1 MARFTDQIAI
11 VTGAG
16 SGLGRATARRL
27 AEEGARVAVLDLDG
41 AAANETASGIG
52 DAASTHVADVSDFAS
67 VEGAVASVVDRFGAP
82 SVLVNCAGIGKFV
95 RSEEETPES
104 WGRIIGVNLTG
115 TFFMCRAVLPH
126 MLERAA
132 GAGKIRR
139 GDEGGVIVN
148 VASNAGLMGQPYS
161 AAYCASK
168 GGVVNL
174 TRALGVEYR
183 ARGVR
188 VNAVAPGGMKTSMIS
203 TWGFPEGA
211 KPEEFAGITSPVGAS
226 EPEEVA
232 GLIAFVASED
242 GRYMIGNIVSM
253 DGGITCG

>member
-1 MARFTDQIAI
+1 MARFTDRVAI

-27 AEEGARVAVLDLDG
+27 ASEGAQVAALDLDE
-41 AAANETASGIG
+41 AAAKQTADDVTADGGS
-52 DAASTHVADVSDFAS
+52 ARAYATDVSDWGS
-67 VEGAVASVVDRFGAP
+67 VESAVNTAAGDLGRP
-82 SVLVNCAGIGKFV
+82 QVLVNCAGIGKFV
-95 RSEEETPES
+95 RSEEESLES
-104 WGRIIGVNLTG
+104 WSRIIGVNLTG
-115 TFFMCRAVLPH
+115 TFLMCRAVLPH
-126 MLERAA
+126 MLD
-132 GAGKIRR
+132 G
-139 GDEGGVIVN
+139 GGVIVN

-188 VNAVAPGGMKTSMIS
+188 VNAIAPGGMNTPMVQ
-203 TWGFPEGA
+203 TFGFPEGA
-211 KPEEFAGITSPVGAS
+211 TAADFAAITSPIGYA
-226 EPEEVA
+226 EPEEQA
-232 GLIAFVASED
+232 GLIAFIASDE
-242 GRYMIGNIVSM
+242 GRYMVGQIVSM